1 MEKEDIVESP
11 RKRLKTGDAA
21 TSQGDELVSVPAL
34 TSNSNNGSGGY
45 ATAKNTKEADVGIT
59 EFVSA
64 ETPGFEGILKKR

>member
-11 RKRLKTGDAA
+11 RKRLKTEDDAA
-21 TSQGDELVSVPAL
+21 TSQANELVPAL
-34 TSNSNNGSGGY
+34 TGGNSGGY
-45 ATAKNTKEADVGIT
+45 ATAKNTKEAEVGIT